1 MLRSLLVAALLAA
14 TTPAAAQDAYPSHT
28 IQLVVPFGAGSGTDA
43 MARELAQ
50 ALSNELGQP
59 VVVDNRPGANGMIA
73 AELAAKAPNNGYTLL
88 MAGNTT
94 HSANPYLFKTL
105 RYDPIKDFTPIARL
119 ATAPFVLAV
128 DGKGSLKTLPEL
140 IARAKAEPGKLSYG
154 APSSAATVSGET
166 LKQMANINLIEVR
179 YRQTPQAMTDVLGGA
194 INMAFLDLAACLSN
208 LKSGNLRA
216 LVTTG
221 AKRTPLLPD
230 VPTMQESGYAGVDII
245 AWVGV
250 FAPANVPPAI
260 TAKLDGAVAKVM
272 ASERIQSRLTGM
284 GLDPAYAPAQETSA
298 FIKSELLRWGEMI
311 KKAGIEPQ

>member
-14 TTPAAAQDAYPSHT
+14 AAPAVAQDAYPSRN
-28 IQLVVPFGAGSGTDA
+28 IQLIVPFGAGSGTDS

-50 ALSNELGQP
+50 ALSNELGQT

-73 AELAAKAPNNGYTLL
+73 AELAAKAPGDGYTLV

-119 ATAPFVLAV
+119 ATAPFVLVVPAS
-128 DGKGSLKTLPEL
+128 GKYKTLPEL
-140 IARAKAEPGKLSYG
+140 IADAKAEPGKMNYG

-166 LKQMANINLIEVR
+166 LKQMAGINLTEVR

-208 LKSGNLRA
+208 VKSGNLRA

-221 AKRTPLLPD
+221 AQRTPRLPD
-230 VPTMQESGYAGVDII
+230 VPTMAESGYAGVNII

-260 TAKLDGAVAKVM
+260 TAKLDAAVKKVM
-272 ASERIQSRLTGM
+272 ATDRIQNRLTGM
-284 GLDPAYAPAQETSA
+284 GLDPAYAPADETSA
-298 FIKSELLRWGEMI
+298 FVKSELLHWGEMI